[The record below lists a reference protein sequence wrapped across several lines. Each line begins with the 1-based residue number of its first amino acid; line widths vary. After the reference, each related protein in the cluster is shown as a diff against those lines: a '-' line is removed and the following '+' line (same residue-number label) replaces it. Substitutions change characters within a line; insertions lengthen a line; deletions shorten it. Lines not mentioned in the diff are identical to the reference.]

1 MNRLSLTLIAPIVLA
16 GAAIVFGDE
25 SPAKPQATKP
35 SDSQPA
41 ATDQTDAKPATPS
54 APAPAAPENE
64 ASKVSLSG
72 MLTLKDVCAE
82 IEKQTGNKI
91 VDFREQLRERL
102 TNPQCKLEVKN
113 APFWQAVDA
122 LLDSTQMTV
131 YHFSGKEGLAIVNR
145 DSQELPR
152 RGRAAYIGPLRL
164 EVTRIASELQPG
176 LKKPGFLRVSLGVS
190 WEPRLAPVM
199 VEQPVNQLQ
208 ATDDAGQPLQF
219 DGQEATLETA
229 IDGGGTGAD
238 LVFQFAPPP
247 RTVRTIGSLKGTLNL
262 YLPGPIE
269 TFQFDSLADAAKP
282 GFKTREQTK
291 DAVTVCLDRVRK
303 NNDLWEVVTRI
314 RFNNAGQSL
323 DPHRNWILQNEA
335 FLQGPDKN
343 RVENAGF
350 HNNQQTDRELEIV
363 YQFELPAGVEGY
375 TFVYKTPTSIHVL
388 PVAYELKNVP
398 LP

>member
-1 MNRLSLTLIAPIVLA
+1 MNRLSLTLIAPVVLVSTA
-16 GAAIVFGDE
+16 LVFGDE
-25 SPAKPQATKP
+25 NPAKPPTIKP
-35 SDSQPA
+35 SDSQPT
-41 ATDQTDAKPATPS
+41 ATDQTEAKSATTS
-54 APAPAAPENE
+54 APALATPENE

-72 MLTLKDVCAE
+72 TLTLKEVCAE

-91 VDFREQLRERL
+91 VDFREQLRQRP
-102 TNPQCKLEVKN
+102 TNPQCKLEIKN
-113 APFWQAVDA
+113 GPFWRAVDA
-122 LLDSTQMTV
+122 LLDATQMTV
-131 YHFSGKEGLAIVNR
+131 YHFSGKEGLAIVDR
-145 DSQELPR
+145 DPQELPR
-152 RGRAAYIGPLRL
+152 KGRAAYIGPLRL
-164 EVTRIASELQPG
+164 EVTRISSELQPG
-176 LKKPGFLRVSLGVS
+176 LKTPGFLRVALGVA

-208 ATDDAGQPLQF
+208 ALDDAGQPLQF
-219 DGQEATLETA
+219 DGREASLETA

-238 LVFQFAPPP
+238 LVFQFVPPP
-247 RTVRTIGSLKGTLNL
+247 RTVHTISSLKGTLNL

-269 TFQFDSLADAAKP
+269 TFQFDGLSPAQPKA
-282 GFKTREQTK
+282 REQTK
-291 DAVTVCLDRVRK
+291 DAVTVSLDRVRK

-335 FLQGPDKN
+335 FLLGPDKN

-350 HNNQQTDRELEIV
+350 HNNQQTERELEIV